1 MPSEHLGEHRRC
13 LVFLARLSVLH
24 QVPMLNSVL
33 LPVTAVRNWMQWP
46 MVSRDP
52 FSEDRTLHERPYVIQ
67 ITLLD
72 LHHPFTVQFGNWA
85 ARFLSAEGRNV
96 GMLPAFAAERC
107 KVDSSVCGSSGA
119 CRGCGC
125 DIPDALGHQGHH
137 HRVVPPET
145 QGWPRF
151 GSADLTW
158 AILHRPRNNAGS
170 SCPRL
175 ALRNTGEY

>member
-1 MPSEHLGEHRRC
+1 MLGRPHTPMNVHTWCRS
-13 LVFLARLSVLH
+13 LFLIC
-24 QVPMLNSVL
+24 
-33 LPVTAVRNWMQWP
+33 T
-46 MVSRDP
+46 
-52 FSEDRTLHERPYVIQ
+52 T
-67 ITLLD
+67 
-72 LHHPFTVQFGNWA
+72 PFTVQFGNWA

-107 KVDSSVCGSSGA
+107 KVDSAVCGSSGA
-119 CRGCGC
+119 CRGRGC

-145 QGWPRF
+145 QGWPPF

-175 ALRNTGEY
+175 AFEEHR